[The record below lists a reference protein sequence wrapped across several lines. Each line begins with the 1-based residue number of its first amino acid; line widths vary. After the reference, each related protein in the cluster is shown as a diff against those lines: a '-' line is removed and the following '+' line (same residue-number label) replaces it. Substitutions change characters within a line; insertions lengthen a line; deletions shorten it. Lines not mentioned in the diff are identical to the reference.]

1 MFWLVHSDL
10 HECKASAALEYMSSM
25 VATLEPGTH
34 SSDGHGQNSQGGKFN
49 VRFKR
54 RNGRVK
60 VTVSS
65 LSLSLS
71 LSLCAATVY
80 VGGGPQKFLV
90 ISLIFKHL
98 F

>member
-25 VATLEPGTH
+25 VATLEPWTH
-34 SSDGHGQNSQGGKFN
+34 SSDGHDQNSRGGKFN

-54 RNGRVK
+54 RNRRVK

-65 LSLSLS
+65 VCVC
-71 LSLCAATVY
+71 LCVCLC
-80 VGGGPQKFLV
+80 VCSDCV
-90 ISLIFKHL
+90 CDVLIYYSHQPITL
-98 F
+98 Q